1 MFVLRVI
8 GLKMSAKIRLEYLQA
23 LFQLPISVIDTMP
36 NGQASNTITTTANV
50 LQVGISEK
58 LGTLLQYAALLIT
71 AIVIAFKYNAI
82 LTLVTSSS
90 ILFLGAVYGF
100 IVPII
105 IKMTKE
111 TEQADEKAASIAG
124 EALGSVRMIIACGAE
139 TRIAKK
145 YSGWIEESRRRG
157 LKMGPY
163 LGIQF
168 APLFFGIFS
177 TMALCFWFGFKLYT
191 QGHINDVST
200 IVIVLNS
207 VMMTS
212 FAICQY
218 APFVLKALWH

>member
-1 MFVLRVI
+1 
-8 GLKMSAKIRLEYLQA
+8 MSARIRLEYLQS

-58 LGTLLQYAALLIT
+58 LGTILQFTALLVT
-71 AIVIAFKYNAI
+71 ALVIAFKFNAL
-82 LTLVTSSS
+82 LTVVTSSS
-90 ILFLGAVYGF
+90 ILFLALVYGI

-111 TEQADEKAASIAG
+111 TEHADEKAASIAG

-145 YSGWIEESRRRG
+145 YSGWIDESRRRG
-157 LKMGPY
+157 LKMGPF
-163 LGIQF
+163 LGAQF
-168 APLFFGIFS
+168 APLFFGIS
-177 TMALCFWFGFKLYT
+177 AAMALCFWFGFKLFLE
-191 QGHINDVST
+191 GRIHSVGT

-207 VMMTS
+207 VMMMS

-218 APFVLKALWH
+218 RPEVVSMVA